1 MKLNHL
7 SLSVPDVGTT
17 AAFIKKYFHFEEIEN
32 KGNNIIVVLK
42 GKDDFT
48 LVLTTAKTKEE
59 SYPADFHF
67 GFFLDNQEEV
77 WNVFQQLKLDGYIAT
92 EAPSKIRNTFGFY
105 FHIPGSILTEISC
118 TL

>member
-17 AAFIKKYFHFEEIEN
+17 AAFIKKYFHFEETES

-42 GKDDFT
+42 GEDDFT
-48 LVLTTAKTKEE
+48 LVLTTAKTKDEP
-59 SYPADFHF
+59 YPTDFHF
-67 GFFLDNQEEV
+67 GFFLNNQEEV
-77 WNVFQQLKLDGYIAT
+77 WNIFNELKLDGFITKEMPA
-92 EAPSKIRNTFGFY
+92 KIRNTFGFY
-105 FHIPGSILTEISC
+105 FHIPGGILTEISC